1 MNKKFTIISL
11 ICLTI
16 VGALFTMLGSNMF
29 FADISNIAVGFA
41 RSTILITIP
50 AAIMAVMFALGIFYV
65 IRAYKHPNCLKSINR
80 LYLII
85 AIALNVVALS
95 ANIAGA
101 FMVYGTLVSLSPF
114 PGYTIIFMV
123 LELAIIGGAIFGL
136 VKNNKRPDDE
146 GKVKITFVYVLKT
159 IGWFMF
165 IMLMLNRLGTLLG
178 APFYAYARNLYE
190 TFPFYLY
197 LLVPTYIGALVVLTS
212 FKMIDKKKALLLTYI
227 SIGVNVVLFAYIAL
241 MGINDTGFISSLSE
255 AMPLERLASKPL
267 EMLIHFVAYLG
278 VGAALLVL
286 NLKNEKA
293 EQINKKDLFFS
304 RSDLY

>member
-1 MNKKFTIISL
+1 MKRKALILSL

-29 FADISNIAVGFA
+29 FADVGNMAVGFA

-50 AAIMAVMFALGIFYV
+50 AAIMAVMFAIAILYV
-65 IRAYKHPNCLKSINR
+65 IRINRHPDCVKRITR

-85 AIALNVVALS
+85 AIALNVIALG

-101 FMVYGTLVSLSPF
+101 FMVYGTLVSLNPF
-114 PGYTIIFMV
+114 PGYTIIFMM
-123 LELAIIGGAIFGL
+123 LELAIIGCSIFGL
-136 VKNNKRPDDE
+136 FKNKARPEDE
-146 GKVKITFVYVLKT
+146 GKVKITVVYVLKT

-165 IMLMLNRLGTLLG
+165 IMLMLNRLGTFLT
-178 APFYAYARNLYE
+178 APFYVYLRNLHK
-190 TFPFYLY
+190 TFPFYIY
-197 LLVPTYIGALVVLTS
+197 LLVPVFLGTLVVLTS

-227 SIGVNVVLFAYIAL
+227 GIGLNVALFAYIAL

-267 EMLIHFVAYLG
+267 EMLIHFLAYLG
-278 VGAALLVL
+278 VSAGLLVL
-286 NLKNEKA
+286 NIKKEKA
-293 EQINKKDLFFS
+293 E
-304 RSDLY
+304 

>member
-1 MNKKFTIISL
+1 MNKKFAVISL

-29 FADISNIAVGFA
+29 FSDIGNIAVGLS

-50 AAIMAVMFALGIFYV
+50 AAVMAVMFAIGIFYV
-65 IRAYKHPNCLKSINR
+65 IRTYRHPDCVKRITR
-80 LYLII
+80 LYLIL
-85 AIALNVVALS
+85 AIALNVIALA

-101 FMVYGTLVSLSPF
+101 IMVYGTLVSLNPF

-123 LELAIIGGAIFGL
+123 LELAIIGCSVFGL
-136 VKNNKRPDDE
+136 LKNKERPEDE

-178 APFYAYARNLYE
+178 APFYVYLRNLYK
-190 TFPFYLY
+190 TFPFYIY
-197 LLVPTYIGALVVLTS
+197 LLVPVYLGALVVLTA
-212 FKMIDKKKALLLTYI
+212 FEMVDKKKLALLTYI
-227 SIGVNVVLFAYIAL
+227 GIGVNVVLFVYIAL

-267 EMLIHFVAYLG
+267 EMLIHFLAYLG
-278 VGAALLVL
+278 VSAGLLVL
-286 NLKNEKA
+286 NLKKEKA
-293 EQINKKDLFFS
+293 E
-304 RSDLY
+304 

>member
-29 FADISNIAVGFA
+29 FADVGNMAVGFA

-50 AAIMAVMFALGIFYV
+50 AAIMSVMFALGIFYV
-65 IRAYKHPNCLKSINR
+65 IRAYKHPDCLKSINR

-85 AIALNVVALS
+85 AIALNVIALG

-101 FMVYGTLVSLSPF
+101 FMVYGTLVSLNPF

-136 VKNNKRPDDE
+136 LQNSKRPEDE
-146 GKVKITFVYVLKT
+146 GKVKITVVYVLKT

-165 IMLMLNRLGTLLG
+165 IMLMLNRLGTFLT
-178 APFYAYARNLYE
+178 APFYVYLRNLHK

-197 LLVPTYIGALVVLTS
+197 LLMPAFLGTLVVLTS

-227 SIGVNVVLFAYIAL
+227 GIGLNVVLFAYIAL

-267 EMLIHFVAYLG
+267 EMLIHFLAYLG
-278 VGAALLVL
+278 VSAALLVL
-286 NLKNEKA
+286 NLKKEKA
-293 EQINKKDLFFS
+293 E
-304 RSDLY
+304 

>member
-1 MNKKFTIISL
+1 MSKKFTIISL

-29 FADISNIAVGFA
+29 FADIGNIAIGFA
-41 RSTILITIP
+41 RSTILITVP
-50 AAIMAVMFALGIFYV
+50 AAIMSVMFALGIFYV
-65 IRAYKHPNCLKSINR
+65 IRTYKHPDCLKSINR

-85 AIALNVVALS
+85 AIALNVVALG

-101 FMVYGTLVSLSPF
+101 FMVYGTLVSLNPF

-123 LELAIIGGAIFGL
+123 LELAIIGCSIFGL
-136 VKNNKRPDDE
+136 LKNNKRPEDE
-146 GKVKITFVYVLKT
+146 GKVKITVVYVIKT

-165 IMLMLNRLGTLLG
+165 IMLMLNRLGTFLT
-178 APFYAYARNLYE
+178 APFYVYLRNLHK
-190 TFPFYLY
+190 TFPFYIY
-197 LLVPTYIGALVVLTS
+197 LLVPVFLGTLVVLTS

-227 SIGVNVVLFAYIAL
+227 GIGLNVVLFAYIAL

-267 EMLIHFVAYLG
+267 EMLIHFLAYLG
-278 VGAALLVL
+278 VSAALLVL
-286 NLKNEKA
+286 NLKKEKV
-293 EQINKKDLFFS
+293 E
-304 RSDLY
+304 